1 MNAIETVK
9 NCVTAL
15 IQSVSDLSIL
25 REWNELNT
33 ANADLQTWV
42 MFMTKVEAITKN
54 QQKTT
59 FASFLQ
65 ERIPFF
71 RPEHNPTI
79 FEDLANRDK
88 STKLVAGRVQSG
100 KTAVI
105 CGLASYLVH
114 VLKMPTIVVV
124 RNYTADYL
132 QLSRKF
138 SRQGMF
144 GHLNMLVHYAKDA
157 RVNQILLNEHPA
169 LTICLEHQTQL
180 QKVIDAYLFNRVNF
194 CLITDEAD
202 SIAYKSKID
211 KQRILLFNTLRQHA
225 SQFIAVTATA
235 FDMLYLDSTLDNQ
248 NIYHVPVPANYKG
261 IEHSGFTLK
270 ELPKNFDFK
279 MESETPAIWK
289 LSPDMER
296 FYANLVQIPVFQYEQ
311 EDEKEVLTH
320 PVICLQKTETEIK
333 KQLQCMG
340 ALIRHPIFG
349 KEFVVIAYNGEGVYA
364 YSPRGLDREIPDHEG
379 EMCWGDESTSP
390 YLVDCPVKHFK
401 SLGIGDILQYFKKYS
416 VKDRTTHI
424 VIIAGQ
430 MVGRGL
436 NIVSNDYKW
445 HLTHQILRVS
455 ETSTC
460 ADITQSCRVFGIYS
474 DNIPTTLYCL
484 QKDAMNLKQSHELQ
498 KRIFE
503 GADLSQITENMPE
516 LCKQIKM
523 FVGHIP
529 RRRTTKKCAEPE
541 WNCVAK
547 EREQYE
553 QVEEEKE
560 TRDIMNGTYLL
571 INPSLLR
578 ANNVSHYNRI
588 IEYLQSSRQ
597 VNKWIPRMKIFKA
610 IAKEVGEE
618 NRLNSN
624 TWGWIAQDRSTCVCD
639 QVADENTVGLLFTQ
653 LPNREWSIRL
663 NQV

>member
-1 MNAIETVK
+1 
-9 NCVTAL
+9 
-15 IQSVSDLSIL
+15 
-25 REWNELNT
+25 
-33 ANADLQTWV
+33 
-42 MFMTKVEAITKN
+42 
-54 QQKTT
+54 
-59 FASFLQ
+59 
-65 ERIPFF
+65 
-71 RPEHNPTI
+71 
-79 FEDLANRDK
+79 
-88 STKLVAGRVQSG
+88 
-100 KTAVI
+100 
-105 CGLASYLVH
+105 
-114 VLKMPTIVVV
+114 
-124 RNYTADYL
+124 
-132 QLSRKF
+132 
-138 SRQGMF
+138 
-144 GHLNMLVHYAKDA
+144 
-157 RVNQILLNEHPA
+157 
-169 LTICLEHQTQL
+169 
-180 QKVIDAYLFNRVNF
+180 
-194 CLITDEAD
+194 
-202 SIAYKSKID
+202 
-211 KQRILLFNTLRQHA
+211 LFNTLRQHA